1 MTGHAAFPATP
12 PARPLAGFGSTLRL
26 ELRLQRRYG
35 FLYAAAFSAALWLI
49 VLFPIPDAYRDV
61 AAPLVLFGDLVI
73 VAFFF
78 IAASL
83 FFEKNE
89 RTLFAVVVS
98 PLRFGTYLSAKLTTL
113 TLLTVAL
120 SFAIIVPVHGFAF
133 SVVPMVTGVAV
144 TAVLLLLLS
153 FVTAVPYT
161 SITDWALPSTFWLA
175 LVNVPLL
182 YYAGLWEHPVVYL
195 IPTQGSLILLGSAFG
210 QLDPAP
216 WEYAY
221 AVGYQLVWIAVLVL
235 LARRLFDRYIVA
247 GEGK

>member
-1 MTGHAAFPATP
+1 MTGSAAFPAPP
-12 PARPLAGFGSTLRL
+12 PARRLAGFTSALRL

-35 FLYAAAFSAALWLI
+35 FLYAAAFSGVLWLA
-49 VLFPIPDAYRDV
+49 LLLPIPYPYRDV
-61 AAPLVLFGDLVI
+61 AAPLVLFGDLAI

-78 IAASL
+78 IAGAL

-98 PLRFGTYLSAKLTTL
+98 PLRFGAYLAAKVTTL
-113 TLLTVAL
+113 TLLSAAL
-120 SFAIIVPVHGFAF
+120 SFAIILPVHGFAF
-133 SVVPMVTGVAV
+133 SVVPMLTGVVA

-161 SITDWALPSTFWLA
+161 SITDWLVPSTFWLA

-182 YYAGLWEHPVVYL
+182 HYSGLWEHPVVYL
-195 IPTQGSLILLGSAFG
+195 VPTQGSLILLGAAFG
-210 QLDPAP
+210 QLHPAP

-221 AVGYQLVWIAVLVL
+221 AVGYPSVWIAVLAL
-235 LARRLFDRYIVA
+235 LARRLFDRYVVA

>member
-1 MTGHAAFPATP
+1 MTGHADFPATP
-12 PARPLAGFGSTLRL
+12 PAPTMAGFGSALRL
-26 ELRLQRRYG
+26 ELRLQWRYG
-35 FLYAAAFSAALWLI
+35 FLYAAAFSAALWLV

-61 AAPLVLFGDLVI
+61 VAPLVLFGDLTI

-78 IAASL
+78 IAGAL

-98 PLRFGTYLSAKLTTL
+98 PLRFGIYLSAKLLTL
-113 TLLTVAL
+113 TLLSVVL
-120 SFAIIVPVHGFAF
+120 SFAIVLPVHGFGF
-133 SVVPMVTGVAV
+133 SVLPMLTGVLV

-153 FVTAVPYT
+153 FVTAVPYS
-161 SITDWALPSTFWLA
+161 SITDWLMPSTFWLG

-182 YYAGLWEHPVVYL
+182 HYAGLWEHPVVYL

-210 QLDPAP
+210 RLDPAP

-221 AVGYQLVWIAVLVL
+221 AVGYQLVWIGALAL
-235 LARRLFDRYIVA
+235 LARRLFDRYVVA
-247 GEGK
+247 GEGT